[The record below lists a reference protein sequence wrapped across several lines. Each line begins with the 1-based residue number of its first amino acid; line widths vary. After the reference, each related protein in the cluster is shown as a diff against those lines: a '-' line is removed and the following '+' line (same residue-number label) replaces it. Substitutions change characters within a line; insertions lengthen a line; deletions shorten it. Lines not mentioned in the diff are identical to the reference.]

1 MRISSLWSAI
11 MVGTPARRTLGITG
25 QVAAMERHAFIC
37 VAQAVGIV
45 ISLCLFGS
53 SSAAA
58 ELMPFRVGEAAPA
71 NTFLAIWMAEA
82 VGFYQAQGLQL
93 EIVHMVGG
101 SESGPVLKAGRVHL
115 MHLGMSSVVR
125 ANASGRGDLRCIGA
139 LSNIIR
145 STMFTAP
152 HVKTAADLKGGII
165 GISSAGSE
173 SDSTTTLAL
182 RRLGLTRQD
191 VTVKEIGVDR
201 LAILR
206 AGRVAATVLGEPQR
220 SEAFGL
226 GLQPIFDFYA
236 ERIAWL
242 YSGLTVDH
250 DYLVDHRDTLVRFLK
265 ATIEGNYL
273 ALADGK
279 RAKEV
284 LARELK
290 LSDPRI
296 IDTSY
301 ANFRAETPPNAEID
315 RAGAEN
321 ILATVAP
328 PGASRNLD
336 DYIDTS
342 LIDGLRAEGFIAAM
356 EKKYARK

>member
-1 MRISSLWSAI
+1 MK
-11 MVGTPARRTLGITG
+11 
-25 QVAAMERHAFIC
+25 RHAFIC

-45 ISLCLFGS
+45 ISLYLFGAGS
-53 SSAAA
+53 AAAAA
-58 ELMPFRVGEAAPA
+58 ELTSFRVGEAAPA
-71 NTFLAIWMAEA
+71 NTFLAIWMAKA
-82 VGFYQAQGLQL
+82 AGFYEAQGLQL
-93 EIVHMVGG
+93 EVVRMIGG
-101 SESGPVLKAGRVHL
+101 SESGPALKAARIHL
-115 MHLGMSSVVR
+115 MHIGMSSVVR
-125 ANASGRGDLRCIGA
+125 ANTSGRGDLRSIGS
-139 LSNIIR
+139 LSNVIR

-152 HVKTAADLKGGII
+152 HVKTAADLKGGVI
-165 GISSAGSE
+165 GISSSGSE
-173 SDSTTTLAL
+173 SDSATTLAL

-191 VTVKEIGVDR
+191 VTIKEIGVDR
-201 LAILR
+201 LPALR
-206 AGRVAATVLGEPQR
+206 VGRVAATVLGEPQR
-220 SEAFGL
+220 SEAFAL
-226 GLQPIFDFYA
+226 GLLPIFDFYA

-242 YSGLTVDH
+242 YSGLTVDRG
-250 DYLVDHRDTLVRFLK
+250 YLSDHRDTLVRFLK

-273 ALADGK
+273 ALADEK

-290 LSDPRI
+290 LSDPKI
-296 IDTSY
+296 IDASY
-301 ANFRAETPPNAEID
+301 ANFRAETPLNAEID

-356 EKKYARK
+356 EKKYASK